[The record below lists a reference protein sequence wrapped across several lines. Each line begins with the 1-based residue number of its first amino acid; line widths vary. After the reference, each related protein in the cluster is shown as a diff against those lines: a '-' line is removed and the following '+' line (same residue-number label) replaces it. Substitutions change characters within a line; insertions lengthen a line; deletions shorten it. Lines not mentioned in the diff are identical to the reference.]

1 MPTNERGQFEYPQEG
16 EGWSTGNMR
25 KVNDPA
31 GLVTPG
37 NIDLTKRPVVKHEG
51 KIATVRSIS
60 IEQDGQHIL
69 IPTVIGD
76 KVVGNNEAIAH
87 FRQTKEHLGI
97 FSSRDHADAYAKE
110 LSKSQDEMYR
120 GRAKEDFIPG
130 APKSTNIEDR
140 RKSQARMPQ
149 GPKGIW

>member
-1 MPTNERGQFEYPQEG
+1 MPTNEKGQFDYPET
-16 EGWSTGNMR
+16 GWSQGFMKRNG
-25 KVNDPA
+25 DPQ
-31 GLVTPG
+31 GLITPG

-87 FRQTKEHLGI
+87 YRTSGEHLGI
-97 FSSRDHADAYAKE
+97 FETSEAASKYAGE

-130 APKSTNIEDR
+130 APRSTNIEDR
-140 RKSQARMPQ
+140 RKSQERMPQ